1 MQVLKFGGSSV
12 ANAENIT
19 RVIKIVRQAL
29 GEHIFNE
36 FVMAKEIEWDRYRTD
51 VSPWETKE
59 YLEKY

>member
-29 GEHIFNE
+29 TKDKTVVVSSAISGC
-36 FVMAKEIEWDRYRTD
+36 TD
-51 VSPWETKE
+51 ALIAIGKAALAQDSG
-59 YLEKY
+59 